1 MNIAKMMK
9 QAQQMQEKMQ
19 TMQSDLAQKEVEAT
33 VGSGTLTVRAN
44 AAGEVL
50 GIRID
55 PSLVN
60 PEEVEILEDL
70 VVTGVRQAIE
80 EGKALATEEM
90 KAVTGGMD
98 LPPGLGF

>member
-1 MNIAKMMK
+1 MNIAKMMQ

-19 TMQSDLAQKEVEAT
+19 TMQSELAQKEVEAT
-33 VGSGTLTVRAN
+33 VASGKLTVRAN

-60 PEEVEILEDL
+60 PDDVEILEEL

-80 EGKALATEEM
+80 QGKALAAEEM

>member
-9 QAQQMQEKMQ
+9 QAQQMQQKMQ
-19 TMQSDLAQKEVEAT
+19 TMQSDLADKEVEAS
-33 VGSGTLTVRAN
+33 VGGGKITVRAN

-55 PSLVN
+55 PSLVD
-60 PEEVEILEDL
+60 PAEVELLEDL

-80 EGKALATEEM
+80 QGKALAAEEM
-90 KAVTGGMD
+90 KAVTGDMD